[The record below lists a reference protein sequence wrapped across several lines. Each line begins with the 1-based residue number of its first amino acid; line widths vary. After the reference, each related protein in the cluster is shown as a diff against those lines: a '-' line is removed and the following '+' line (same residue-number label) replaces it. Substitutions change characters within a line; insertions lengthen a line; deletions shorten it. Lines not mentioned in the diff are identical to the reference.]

1 MTIRYLLDTNVLLH
15 LVNCSQGHELI
26 AQRIETTRRASMPV
40 KARKKLTTGEKLRR
54 LSRFEWD
61 YDAMKRV

>member
-1 MTIRYLLDTNVLLH
+1 MTSTFSLH
-15 LVNCSQGHELI
+15 QLSSKTQHKT
-26 AQRIETTRRASMPV
+26 AQKVAEKLPTKTV

-54 LSRFEWD
+54 LARFEWD